1 MLENI
6 IHRDATTTSATTT
19 TTTTALWDAIEN
31 ENGDIDSIHEQ
42 QQQQQPQQQII
53 MKTKLLEQGKRVRQI
68 LQQQFDCSNPP
79 LSTTTTTTTK
89 SQHDMIEYYSSSQ
102 SMYHPSSYT
111 KRNHQRGFSNWI
123 LKQYIM
129 IGQYPGQTPEKDGP
143 SLSSVKRH
151 IESLLFATAADDD
164 DVHANDNDN
173 DDNNKNNNNH
183 HHDIIISTK
192 KNIGFLFCSLQ
203 DEIPSQTDYTSWKK
217 QKTPGRIYLSWESGR
232 REFPHYFGHYE
243 PIVMDVFL
251 KKKKQQQQQ
260 QQQQSISTMRNN
272 RNRKMMMIKKKKK
285 KKKDLSRNH
294 EDNAHYDDD
303 NFASSSSSSPSFL
316 HMPIIDLSTPN
327 SSSLYQTLSTLL
339 QTLEDHHQL
348 NSNSNSN
355 NDHHHNAIYIHCW
368 GGRGRAGLIGSC
380 LLSILFPELSAE
392 YILDWIQRGYNT
404 RLGSEYMP
412 VGLRKSPQTYTQR
425 EFVCNFVKEMQMMTM
440 MMMDTDT

>member
-42 QQQQQPQQQII
+42 QQQEQQQII

-79 LSTTTTTTTK
+79 LSTTTTTTTTK

-151 IESLLFATAADDD
+151 IESLLFATADDDDDD
-164 DVHANDNDN
+164 DVHVHANDN

-217 QKTPGRIYLSWESGR
+217 QKNPGRIYLSWESGR

-260 QQQQSISTMRNN
+260 QQQSISTMRNN
-272 RNRKMMMIKKKKK
+272 RNRKMMIIKKKKK

>member
-1 MLENI
+1 
-6 IHRDATTTSATTT
+6 
-19 TTTTALWDAIEN
+19 
-31 ENGDIDSIHEQ
+31 
-42 QQQQQPQQQII
+42 
-53 MKTKLLEQGKRVRQI
+53 
-68 LQQQFDCSNPP
+68 
-79 LSTTTTTTTK
+79 
-89 SQHDMIEYYSSSQ
+89 
-102 SMYHPSSYT
+102 
-111 KRNHQRGFSNWI
+111 
-123 LKQYIM
+123 
-129 IGQYPGQTPEKDGP
+129 
-143 SLSSVKRH
+143 
-151 IESLLFATAADDD
+151 
-164 DVHANDNDN
+164 
-173 DDNNKNNNNH
+173 
-183 HHDIIISTK
+183 
-192 KNIGFLFCSLQ
+192 
-203 DEIPSQTDYTSWKK
+203 
-217 QKTPGRIYLSWESGR
+217 
-232 REFPHYFGHYE
+232 
-243 PIVMDVFL
+243 MDVFL